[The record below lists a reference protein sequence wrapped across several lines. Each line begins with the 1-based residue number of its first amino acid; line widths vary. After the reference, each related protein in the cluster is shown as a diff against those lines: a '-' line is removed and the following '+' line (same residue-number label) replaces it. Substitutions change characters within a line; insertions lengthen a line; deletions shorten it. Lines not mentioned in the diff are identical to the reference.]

1 MVIFNSYVKLPEG
14 ITFFFTEVRRVH
26 RVAVVGGD
34 RDAAA
39 HRRGRG
45 TLDGDPRV
53 QADPGGEGGD
63 SPARWPV
70 GGPGKGG
77 RLPWVTCLRGTLNG
91 RILCFEMWNLV

>member
-1 MVIFNSYVKLPEG
+1 MYSDVLKMFFQILLVGL
-14 ITFFFTEVRRVH
+14 TFFFKTEVRRVH

-39 HRRGRG
+39 HRRGGG

-63 SPARWPV
+63 SPVIP
-70 GGPGKGG
+70 GGVREKVEGYHGLPSGK
-77 RLPWVTCLRGTLNG
+77 LT
-91 RILCFEMWNLV
+91 